1 MEFMEGLENQSRRLH
16 SQEQDSSCIASLAE
30 TFSPTTRH
38 ILILTRSFIG
48 IYAILLHFCHIPPLS
63 PENGGCGSCCLMQLL
78 SESKFHAVCLIWES
92 LVTCLHSS
100 CRSVQQE
107 SDPRFCLGEAAL
119 IVYSENMDLKL
130 KTIKISYSHSL
141 IITLDW

>member
-1 MEFMEGLENQSRRLH
+1 MKFMGGPENHSRRRH

-30 TFSPTTRH
+30 TFSHTTRH
-38 ILILTRSFIG
+38 ILILTQSFIG

-100 CRSVQQE
+100 CRSVQE
-107 SDPRFCLGEAAL
+107 SDPCFCLGEAAL
-119 IVYSENMDLKL
+119 IVYSGNMDLKP
-130 KTIKISYSHSL
+130 KIIKINYSHCL